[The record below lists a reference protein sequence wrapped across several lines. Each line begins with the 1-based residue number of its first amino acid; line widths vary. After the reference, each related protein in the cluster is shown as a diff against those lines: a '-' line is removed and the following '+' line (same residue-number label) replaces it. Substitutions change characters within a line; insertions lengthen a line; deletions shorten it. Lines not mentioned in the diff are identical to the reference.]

1 MANPATAIADPGV
14 AGGKA
19 GLFLV
24 SAVLAGTSPQT
35 AGNYGTFF
43 IAPFKCKVLS
53 IRESHGVA
61 SSSGTVQ
68 VEKLTSGQNKDAGT
82 DLCSSTISTSATADT
97 PVSGTLTTTAAS
109 LELAAGNRLG
119 LVNGG
124 TLTSSEELCVTVE
137 IAPIP

>member
-1 MANPATAIADPGV
+1 MASPAIAVQGAGM
-14 AGGKA
+14 AGGRA
-19 GLFLV
+19 GFFLV
-24 SAVLAGTSPQT
+24 SAVLAGTTPQT

-53 IRESHGVA
+53 VRESHGVA

-82 DLCSSTISTSATADT
+82 DLLSSAISTSATADT
-97 PVSGTLTTTAAS
+97 PVSGTLVTTAAS
-109 LELAAGNRLG
+109 LQLAAGDRLG

-137 IAPIP
+137 LAPIP